1 MHIFWRRRW
10 HPTPVLLPGK
20 SHWWRSLVGY
30 SPWGCRVRQAVT
42 QHACIC
48 NVIDMTEHKSAF
60 LLFIFYLCHLFFV
73 PPLFLFCTFETN
85 NWIYFMNLFY
95 LLYWFI
101 AIQPWMLLWI
111 TLRLKVYILTFQYA
125 FNNTILLL
133 MWENYRSIFHF
144 PSHILHYFVVIYTST
159 YTINATTHHYFF
171 FKQSSL

>member
-1 MHIFWRRRW
+1 M
-10 HPTPVLLPGK
+10 
-20 SHWWRSLVGY
+20 GY